1 MNKEIIIDGVKYFL
15 TPDLESLS
23 DDEFVNYILEK
34 QNIDFRV
41 GDIVWYKGESIR
53 KGCGQTQFEVLEIK
67 PHLIQGKRV
76 DCYLNV
82 KLIDS
87 YDRTVHFFT
96 EHLEKYKTV
105 VYE

>member
-1 MNKEIIIDGVKYFL
+1 MLFGIKVKV
-15 TPDLESLS
+15 LE
-23 DDEFVNYILEK
+23 
-34 QNIDFRV
+34 
-41 GDIVWYKGESIR
+41 
-53 KGCGQTQFEVLEIK
+53 CGQTQFKVLEIK

-76 DCYLNV
+76 DYYLNV

-96 EHLEKYKTV
+96 EHLEKYKAV